1 MLRIDDIQRQA
12 VDDIHAL
19 GVIWREVLE
28 IFTILCYNKIK
39 KGGGEMKKESKNIL
53 TRESC
58 KAELKRLSKANLVQ
72 DSVILAVLL
81 LIFVPLFALSI
92 YLAKYILLLG
102 IVFALICA
110 IFPVLFIGRIIRDV
124 MFSRTVEQDGFSI
137 VKDTVSRISRD
148 EIPKSYSEGRRTVNV
163 IYFAKYG
170 RCVAPKVRT
179 PFDLSGV
186 GDEFYLVISHKK
198 DEIIFAYNSVMYECK
213 ELDDVI

>member
-1 MLRIDDIQRQA
+1 MQ
-12 VDDIHAL
+12 
-19 GVIWREVLE
+19 
-28 IFTILCYNKIK
+28 
-39 KGGGEMKKESKNIL
+39 KESKNIL

-58 KAELKRLSKANLVQ
+58 KAELRRLSKANLMQ

-81 LIFVPLFALSI
+81 LIFVPLFVLSI
-92 YLAKYILLLG
+92 YLAQSILILG
-102 IVFALICA
+102 IALALICM

-124 MFSRTVEQDGFSI
+124 MFSRTVDQNGFLI

-148 EIPKSYSEGRRTVNV
+148 EIPKNYSEGRRTVNV

-186 GDEFYLVISHKK
+186 GDEFYLVILHKNE
-198 DEIIFAYNSVMYECK
+198 EIVFAYNSSMYDCK
-213 ELDDVI
+213 DLDNVI

>member
-1 MLRIDDIQRQA
+1 MP
-12 VDDIHAL
+12 
-19 GVIWREVLE
+19 
-28 IFTILCYNKIK
+28 
-39 KGGGEMKKESKNIL
+39 KESKNNL
-53 TRESC
+53 TREGC
-58 KAELKRLSKANLVQ
+58 KIELKRLSKANLVQ

-81 LIFVPLFALSI
+81 LIFVPFFILSI
-92 YLAKYILLLG
+92 YIAKYILILG
-102 IVFALICA
+102 IAFALICM
-110 IFPVLFIGRIIRDV
+110 IFPVLFVYRIICAV

-148 EIPKSYSEGRRTVNV
+148 ELAKSYFEGRHTVNV

-179 PFDLSGV
+179 PFDLSCV

-213 ELDDVI
+213 ELDNVI

>member
-1 MLRIDDIQRQA
+1 MQ
-12 VDDIHAL
+12 
-19 GVIWREVLE
+19 
-28 IFTILCYNKIK
+28 
-39 KGGGEMKKESKNIL
+39 KESKNNL
-53 TRESC
+53 TREGC
-58 KAELKRLSKANLVQ
+58 KIELKKLSKANLVQ
-72 DSVILAVLL
+72 DLVILAILL
-81 LIFVPLFALSI
+81 LIFVPLFILSI
-92 YLAKYILLLG
+92 YLAKYILILG
-102 IVFALICA
+102 IAFALICV
-110 IFPVLFIGRIIRDV
+110 IFPVLLIYKIICAV

-186 GDEFYLVISHKK
+186 GDEFYLVILNKNKK
-198 DEIIFAYNSVMYECK
+198 IIFAYNLAMYECK

>member
-1 MLRIDDIQRQA
+1 MQ
-12 VDDIHAL
+12 
-19 GVIWREVLE
+19 
-28 IFTILCYNKIK
+28 
-39 KGGGEMKKESKNIL
+39 KESKNIL

-58 KAELKRLSKANLVQ
+58 KAELKRLSKANLAQ
-72 DSVILAVLL
+72 DLAIVVVLL
-81 LIFVPLFALSI
+81 LIFVPLFILSI
-92 YLAKYILLLG
+92 YVAKYILILG
-102 IVFALICA
+102 IAFALICM
-110 IFPVLFIGRIIRDV
+110 IFPVLFIYKIICAV

-186 GDEFYLVISHKK
+186 GDEFYLVILNKNKK
-198 DEIIFAYNSVMYECK
+198 IIFAYNLAMYECK

>member
-1 MLRIDDIQRQA
+1 MQ
-12 VDDIHAL
+12 
-19 GVIWREVLE
+19 
-28 IFTILCYNKIK
+28 
-39 KGGGEMKKESKNIL
+39 KESKNIL

-81 LIFVPLFALSI
+81 LIFVPLFVLSI
-92 YLAKYILLLG
+92 YLANYILLLG

-124 MFSRTVEQDGFSI
+124 KFSRTVEQDGFSI

-148 EIPKSYSEGRRTVNV
+148 ELPKSYSEGRRTVNV

-179 PFDLSGV
+179 PFDLSCV

-213 ELDDVI
+213 ELDNVI

>member
-1 MLRIDDIQRQA
+1 MQ
-12 VDDIHAL
+12 
-19 GVIWREVLE
+19 
-28 IFTILCYNKIK
+28 
-39 KGGGEMKKESKNIL
+39 KESKNIL

-81 LIFVPLFALSI
+81 LFFVPFFVLSI
-92 YLAKYILLLG
+92 YISKYILLLG
-102 IVFALICA
+102 IALALICM

-124 MFSRTVEQDGFSI
+124 MFSRTVDQNGFSI

-148 EIPKSYSEGRRTVNV
+148 GIPKNYSEGRRTVNV

-170 RCVAPKVRT
+170 RCVAPKVRS

-186 GDEFYLVISHKK
+186 GNEFYLVILHKNE
-198 DEIIFAYNSVMYECK
+198 EIVFAYNSSMYDCK
-213 ELDDVI
+213 DLDNVI